1 MAYYVYML
9 ECCDNTLYT
18 GIAKDVHKRLKE
30 HNTSEKAA
38 KYTRARRPLR
48 LVYTQE
54 LPTRSEALE
63 REYAIKKLK
72 REEKL
77 RLIDN
82 DTFC

>member
-9 ECCDNTLYT
+9 ECSDNTLYT

-54 LPTRSEALE
+54 LPTRSEALK

>member
-38 KYTRARRPLR
+38 KYTRARRPLK

-54 LPTRSEALE
+54 LPTRSEALK

-77 RLIDN
+77 RLIHN
-82 DTFC
+82 ETFC